1 MVGEVP
7 RIKADKDK
15 GYEKIMRFRRIY
27 WVTEQIDS
35 DGMSHVT
42 GVFTSVHDLVEN
54 GVGLRDISDKQSG
67 YRISLVELDSKE
79 MPLCVFCSPDFGDV
93 ESALQ
98 PFVES
103 GEMTAE
109 EVARIR
115 EALK

>member
-1 MVGEVP
+1 
-7 RIKADKDK
+7 
-15 GYEKIMRFRRIY
+15 MRFRRIY
-27 WVTEQIDS
+27 WVTEQFDS
-35 DGMSHVT
+35 EGRSHVT

-54 GVGLRDISDKQSG
+54 GVGVRDISDKQSG
-67 YRISLVELDSKE
+67 YRVSLVELDSKN

-93 ESALQ
+93 EAALQ
-98 PFVES
+98 PYVES